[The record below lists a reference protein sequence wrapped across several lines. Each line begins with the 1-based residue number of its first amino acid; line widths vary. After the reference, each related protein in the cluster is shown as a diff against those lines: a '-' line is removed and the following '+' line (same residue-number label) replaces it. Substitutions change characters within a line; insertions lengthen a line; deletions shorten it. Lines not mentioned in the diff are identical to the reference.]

1 MASACWHDLRQN
13 KFGRFQLK
21 TILLHRKTC
30 RHASKI
36 SLLTYNEI
44 LILVGQP
51 SVPSVADVDLWIT
64 DAFQF
69 NLSSVP
75 KMDAIQ
81 QSWTSFKGTVR
92 SFDTPH
98 QLGLGLAFGVAVGL
112 IPKDS
117 LLPYVIGG
125 IAILSTANLLCFGIG
140 VVVAHVASPTLDHI
154 THEIGSWFL
163 TFRPLE
169 PIWATLSEFPLVAWT
184 RFNNSV
190 VMGTLILGILL
201 AVPIYT
207 MTRMVSRSVSRRF
220 VSRRE
225 RHATDSPST
234 VTTQV

>member
-1 MASACWHDLRQN
+1 MLARFASKQFD
-13 KFGRFQLK
+13 RFQLESITFTSK
-21 TILLHRKTC
+21 NLSTCIENFTTYIQRNLDIGRSTECCRRRSMEHR
-30 RHASKI
+30 R
-36 SLLTYNEI
+36 I
-44 LILVGQP
+44 LIQSHER
-51 SVPSVADVDLWIT
+51 SVH
-64 DAFQF
+64 Q
-69 NLSSVP
+69 
-75 KMDAIQ
+75 MDAIQ

-92 SFDTPH
+92 GFDTPH
-98 QLGLGLAFGVAVGL
+98 QLGLGLAFGIAVGL

-117 LLPYVIGG
+117 LLPYAIGV

-140 VVVAHVASPTLDHI
+140 VVVAHVVSPALDHL
-154 THEIGSWFL
+154 THVIGSWFL
-163 TFRPLE
+163 TFSPLE

-207 MTRMVSRSVSRRF
+207 MTRMVSRSIRHRF

-225 RHATDSPST
+225 RHTTDSPST

>member
-1 MASACWHDLRQN
+1 MLARFASKQ
-13 KFGRFQLK
+13 FGRFQLK
-21 TILLHRKTC
+21 TIAF
-30 RHASKI
+30 ASK
-36 SLLTYNEI
+36 
-44 LILVGQP
+44 
-51 SVPSVADVDLWIT
+51 
-64 DAFQF
+64 
-69 NLSSVP
+69 NLSTCIENFTIYIQRNLDIGRSTECCRCRSMDYRRISIQSQQRSVP

-92 SFDTPH
+92 GFDTPH

-117 LLPYVIGG
+117 LLPYAIGV

-140 VVVAHVASPTLDHI
+140 VVVAHVASPTLDHL